1 MTLEE
6 LNNFIAHMKSLRQA
20 GTIDKEKHIE
30 ILSNTDY
37 RAGKWLNAE
46 GLALIAELKVAMDAA
61 ITEAQ
66 E

>member
-6 LNNFIAHMKSLRQA
+6 MNNFIDTMKQLRQE
-20 GTIDKEKHIE
+20 GTITKETHIE

-37 RAGKWLNAE
+37 KAGKWLNAA
-46 GLALIAELKVAMDAA
+46 GLALIAELKATMDAA

>member
-6 LNNFIAHMKSLRQA
+6 MNNFIDTMKQLRQN
-20 GTIDKEKHIE
+20 GTYTKEQHIE

-46 GLALIAELKVAMDAA
+46 GVALIAQLKATMDAA
-61 ITEAQ
+61 IAEAQ

>member
-6 LNNFIAHMKSLRQA
+6 MNAFIADMKRLRQE
-20 GTIDKEKHIE
+20 GTITKDKHIE

-37 RAGKWLNAE
+37 RAGKWMNAE
-46 GLALIAELKVAMDAA
+46 GTALIAQLKTAMDAA
-61 ITEAQ
+61 IAEAQ